1 MTCIVYSTPTSTTRA
16 ALRDLLGEIVLQP
29 TPAGLVAEP
38 HGKLEDL
45 LPLAGEQ
52 ALVVVCRLWRAIF

>member
-1 MTCIVYSTPTSTTRA
+1 MTCIVYSTPTSTTRT

-38 HGKLEDL
+38 HGNLEDL

-52 ALVVVCRLWRAIF
+52 APGSNQRWWLR